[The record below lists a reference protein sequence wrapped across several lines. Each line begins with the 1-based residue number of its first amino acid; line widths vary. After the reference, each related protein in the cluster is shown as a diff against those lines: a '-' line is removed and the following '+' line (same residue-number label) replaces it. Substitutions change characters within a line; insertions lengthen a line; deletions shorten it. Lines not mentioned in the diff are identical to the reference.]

1 METSELDEDYDAVV
15 AVHGFNPLAP
25 QDPDTKDFKTVA
37 QDRIREAYNEVQRQE
52 EDNKDVLFVLTGGSY
67 KERLES
73 WLDENRHDSVEDYDL
88 PSESKLMENQLS
100 WMYSDENGRL
110 ESDET
115 GWANEHGS
123 YNGSLE
129 DIDADIVLE
138 SDSQDTEENIDYL
151 LDIMESSEAS
161 ELYAVTS
168 RDHSPRAGDGN
179 VQKIEDNLED
189 VKVRPTAS
197 KLSYAAPEIDED
209 GNMTELNPGVF
220 FGERGNKL
228 SPVIDVLDEDIW
240 GLFGDSRGKI
250 GEKADELR
258 DVLKR

>member
-73 WLDENRHDSVEDYDL
+73 WLDENRHDSVEDYDR

-115 GWANEHGS
+115 G
-123 YNGSLE
+123 
-129 DIDADIVLE
+129 
-138 SDSQDTEENIDYL
+138 
-151 LDIMESSEAS
+151 
-161 ELYAVTS
+161 
-168 RDHSPRAGDGN
+168 
-179 VQKIEDNLED
+179 
-189 VKVRPTAS
+189 
-197 KLSYAAPEIDED
+197 
-209 GNMTELNPGVF
+209 
-220 FGERGNKL
+220 
-228 SPVIDVLDEDIW
+228 
-240 GLFGDSRGKI
+240 
-250 GEKADELR
+250 
-258 DVLKR
+258 